1 MRERE
6 RATDRPTAK
15 TRDHRASIVP
25 PHAVVSNKIKWH
37 HLTFKFPE
45 QKGKKL
51 RWYDCMEEI
60 KAAMNC
66 MLLGMDHATTGEATD
81 GISSF
86 NT

>member
-1 MRERE
+1 MASLDLLIS
-6 RATDRPTAK
+6 RA
-15 TRDHRASIVP
+15 
-25 PHAVVSNKIKWH
+25 
-37 HLTFKFPE
+37 
-45 QKGKKL
+45 KGKKL